1 MKKCK
6 FFALVGC
13 LFLVAGIQNGFA
25 KEKEV
30 IYQPYELDKLIHE
43 IDEPCAPI
51 VTEDYIIFTADT
63 NHRNVG
69 IAFDFENYQVIHP
82 FQILMR
88 LDEDGNKTPVHMF
101 YCYERKHKIQTIKYR
116 IIMDGLW
123 TTDPLNPDKVY
134 DDSVNLYFSR
144 IDNLGTIYE
153 YTEQTKNDSV
163 RFIYKGEPGLKL
175 HLAGT
180 FSNWDPWIYSLKETS
195 PGFYELSLPL
205 PTGKYYY
212 NYYIGLTPVLDNTNP
227 NKAYTLDGRSASV
240 IVVN

>member
-6 FFALVGC
+6 FFAMVPLLLTLAC
-13 LFLVAGIQNGFA
+13 TSLAA

-43 IDEPCAPI
+43 IEKPCAPI
-51 VTEDYIIFTADT
+51 ITEDYIIFTADT

-88 LDEDGNKTPVHMF
+88 TDEDGNKSPVHMF

-116 IIMDGLW
+116 IIIDGLW

-153 YTEQTKNDSV
+153 YTEQTKDDSV
-163 RFIYKGEPGLKL
+163 RFIYKGESGLNL

-180 FSNWDPWIYSLKETS
+180 FTNWDPWIYTMKETS
-195 PGFYELSLPL
+195 PGFYELNLPL
-205 PTGKYYY
+205 PRGKYYY
-212 NYYIGLTPVLDNTNP
+212 NYYIGLTPILDNTNP
-227 NKAYTLDGRSASV
+227 DKVYTLDGRNASV
-240 IVVN
+240 IVIN